1 MKIINDDRDGEQWK
15 ISVAE
20 NRVVIVYGILL
31 QDKSFYVE
39 GAVMMPI
46 NKADEIS
53 EAIREVVKEK
63 KNETD

>member
-31 QDKSFYVE
+31 QDKSFYVK
-39 GAVMMPI
+39 GIVMMPI
-46 NKADEIS
+46 NKADKIS